1 VKRTAQLKLRG
12 AIHRL
17 GVRTWFMGVV
27 NVTPDSFFDGGRF
40 LDPERAVERGLELV
54 EQGADILDVGGESS
68 RPGSE
73 AVPAEEELRRVLP
86 VLEGLRRRT
95 DVFLSI
101 DTTKREVARAAVDA
115 GADII
120 NDISAFRFDPSLLEL
135 AAASGAA
142 VVVMHML
149 GTPKTMQLA
158 PAYEDVVSEVR
169 SFLEERAADAREA
182 GVERERIIIDPG
194 IGFGKRLSDNLAL
207 LNNLSAFKTTGYPV
221 LVGPSRKSFLGAL
234 LGLPVEERLEGTLA
248 ASVLSVV
255 RGAHIL
261 RVHDVLAVRRAVQTA
276 EAVLAEVRHAG

>member
-1 VKRTAQLKLRG
+1 
-12 AIHRL
+12 
-17 GVRTWFMGVV
+17 MGVV